1 MRKIFILIGLGL
13 VLSQSVAQSGSE
25 WVTPSVTSVDKLPAR
40 ATSYSYASKELAK
53 TGERTQARLISL
65 NGNWQFS
72 WYENPE
78 AVPLDFVN
86 KPSDNL
92 ATVQVPGNWELQGFG
107 QPIYVNIKYP
117 FDFNPPFITG
127 PNGQPVGVYR
137 RSVDLPKAW
146 KGDRILLHFGGVA
159 SAFYV
164 WINGK
169 FVGYSEDSC
178 LPSEFDVTD
187 HLTKDKNDL
196 VVQVFKWADASYLED
211 QDHWRLGGIQREVL
225 LLSEPMKAME
235 DFHVRTSLS
244 EDFQTAEIGIRPEV
258 RFPWMEDA
266 HGYEIEAILYS
277 PDGDVVWEAPLTVD
291 AHKVVKQSF
300 PQRDQ
305 PPFALLHGT
314 VDQPLLWSAET
325 PWLYQLVLSLKDP
338 EGNLLEAR
346 SVNIG
351 FREIEVNQAGELLVN
366 GQPTKL
372 YGVNRHD
379 HHPIAGKALTREMI
393 ELDVRMIKQYNF
405 NAIRTSHYPND
416 PYFYDLC
423 DQYGIYVC
431 DEANLET
438 HGRGGYFSNQP
449 EWHSAFMER
458 MIRMV
463 ERDKNHPSIIMWS
476 LGNESGDGPLHAAM
490 SSWTKTFDP
499 TRIIHYEGA
508 QGSPE
513 AMEYIT
519 PGSPAYGR
527 KIKDHWASN
536 PIDPPYVDMLGR
548 FYPRPDQLG
557 TLARESNGDPRPVI
571 MTEYAHSM
579 GNSTGNLLDLW
590 DTVRHYP
597 RLMGGFIWDWKD
609 QALWKTNS
617 DGSAFY
623 AYGGDYGDQPNSNN
637 FCLNGLVDPEN
648 RVKPGLEECRY
659 VFQPVEISLDEL
671 GDLAVTNRHQTTNL
685 NQYEWSWILMENGL
699 PLKSGK
705 LSSINCEAGASQSM
719 ALPVVPPARL
729 QAGAIYHLR
738 IEASVSEEE
747 LWAEKGHLVAFETL
761 PMPWQAP
768 SMRETTAGN
777 EIAVASSSSA
787 ITISIDQNQIRI
799 DRKTGWITGI
809 EANGTEL
816 IKRPLQ
822 PAFWRASTDNERGGY
837 YKKRPEIAATWQDA
851 QTTAVLHSLEI
862 VEEGSRVE
870 IQAAW
875 RYLEGRLA
883 IAATYRFEPD
893 GSIRILTAFT
903 PESDLPELPRFG
915 WEVEVGDEFSQVDWL
930 GRGPWEN
937 YPDRKSASQM
947 GQYSTEVENSFENY
961 IYPQECG
968 NRSDVHWIS
977 LTNGENQG
985 LRFSSSKAF
994 HFSALPFSTE
1004 ELEEA
1009 DHRHAL
1015 PGSTSTWFHADFYT
1029 AGVGGTDSWS
1039 LNSAPLI
1046 PYRVYARP
1054 YREELII
1061 QLVK

>member
-13 VLSQSVAQSGSE
+13 VLFQSVAQSGSE
-25 WVTPSVTSVDKLPAR
+25 WVTPSVTSVGKLPAR

-53 TGERTQARLISL
+53 TGDRTQSRLLSL
-65 NGNWQFS
+65 NGSWQFS
-72 WYENPE
+72 WYENAE
-78 AVPLDFVN
+78 SVPQDFVN
-86 KPSDNL
+86 HPANAL

-107 QPIYVNIKYP
+107 QPIYVNIRYP
-117 FDFNPPFITG
+117 FDFNPPVITG
-127 PNGQPVGVYR
+127 ANGQPVGIYR

-146 KGDRILLHFGGVA
+146 EGDRILLHFGGVA

-164 WINGK
+164 WINGE

-178 LPSEFDVTD
+178 LPSEFDVTSF
-187 HLTKDKNDL
+187 LTKDINDL

-225 LLSEPMKAME
+225 LLSEPMKAIE
-235 DFHVRTSLS
+235 DFHVRTNLS
-244 EDFQTAEIGIRPEV
+244 QNFQTAEIDIRPEL

-266 HGYEIEAILYS
+266 RGYKIEASLYS
-277 PDGDVVWEAPLTVD
+277 PDGDAVWEEPIVVD
-291 AHKVVKQSF
+291 AHKVVKQAF

-305 PPFALLHGT
+305 PPFSLLHGT

-325 PWLYQLVLSLKDP
+325 PRLYQLVLSLKDP
-338 EGNLLEAR
+338 GGNLLEAR
-346 SVNIG
+346 SANIG

-379 HHPIAGKALTREMI
+379 HHPEVGKALTREMI

-423 DQYGIYVC
+423 DQYGVYVC

-449 EWHSAFMER
+449 EWHGAFMER

-463 ERDKNHPSIIMWS
+463 ERDKNHPSILMWS

-508 QGSPE
+508 QGSPDE
-513 AMEYIT
+513 HGYIT
-519 PGSPAYGR
+519 PGSPDYGR
-527 KIKDHWASN
+527 VIKDNWASN

-557 TLARESNGDPRPVI
+557 TLARESNGDHRPII

-579 GNSTGNLLDLW
+579 GNSTGNLIDIW

-609 QALWKTNS
+609 QALWKTND
-617 DGSAFY
+617 DGSTFY
-623 AYGGDYGDQPNSNN
+623 AYGGDFGDQPNSNN

-648 RVKPGLEECRY
+648 RAKPGLEECRY
-659 VFQPVEISLDEL
+659 VFQAVKISLNAM
-671 GDLAVTNRHQTTNL
+671 GDLTLNNRHQVTNL
-685 NQYEWSWILMENGL
+685 NQYEWSWTLLEDGL
-699 PLKSGK
+699 RLTTGK
-705 LSSINCEAGASQSM
+705 LANINCEAGASQSM
-719 ALPVVPPARL
+719 TLPVVPPTRL
-729 QAGAIYHLR
+729 LADAIYHLR
-738 IEASVSEEE
+738 IEARLKEEE
-747 LWAEKGHLVAFETL
+747 PWAEKGHLVAFETL

-768 SMRETTAGN
+768 ALDPITAGN
-777 EIAVASSSSA
+777 DIVVASSLEE
-787 ITISIDQNQIRI
+787 ITISIAQNEFQI
-799 DRKTGWITGI
+799 DPNTGWISEIVTD
-809 EANGTEL
+809 GTKL
-816 IKRPLQ
+816 LQRPMQ

-837 YKKRPEIAATWQDA
+837 YKRRPEIAATWQDA
-851 QTTAVLHSLEI
+851 QKTAVLHSLEI
-862 VEEGSRVE
+862 IEETDGVEVQVG
-870 IQAAW
+870 W
-875 RYLEGRLA
+875 DYLEGRLTIEA
-883 IAATYRFEPD
+883 IYRFEQD
-893 GSIRILTAFT
+893 GSLRIITAFT
-903 PESDLPELPRFG
+903 PKTELPELPRFG
-915 WEVEVGDEFSQVDWL
+915 WEVEVRDEFSQINWL
-930 GRGPWEN
+930 GCGPWEN
-937 YPDRKSASQM
+937 YPDRKAASQI
-947 GQYSTEVENSFENY
+947 GQYSADVANSFENY

-968 NRSDVHWIS
+968 NRSDVHWV
-977 LTNGENQG
+977 NVVNDHNQG
-985 LRFSSSKAF
+985 LRFSSVKPF

-1004 ELEEA
+1004 ELEQA
-1009 DHRHAL
+1009 DHRHEL
-1015 PGSTSTWFHADFYT
+1015 PASTSTWFHADFYT

-1039 LNSAPLI
+1039 LNSAPLT